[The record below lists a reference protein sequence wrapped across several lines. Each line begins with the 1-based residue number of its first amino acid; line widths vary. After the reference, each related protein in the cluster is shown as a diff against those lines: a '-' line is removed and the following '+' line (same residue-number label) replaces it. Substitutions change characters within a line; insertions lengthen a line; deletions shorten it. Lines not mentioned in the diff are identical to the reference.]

1 MKNKIFLH
9 SLCSLLLLQGAT
21 AIRANVLVIPRQGA
35 EPILARADLRIELM
49 SIVARLA
56 GYEEYSSN
64 EFKQYVGDV
73 NRHFE
78 KYKQH
83 PAIQFAAKIRGS
95 NGIGYDAVMSMAVH
109 LNPPPALT
117 PRVPFTAQAP
127 DKRWGKE
134 T

>member
-1 MKNKIFLH
+1 MKLKLFLH
-9 SLCSLLLLQGAT
+9 LLCSILLLQGTTSIHA
-21 AIRANVLVIPRQGA
+21 RAASVGTPQGTGT
-35 EPILARADLRIELM
+35 ILAKVDLRVELM

-78 KYKQH
+78 KYRQH
-83 PAIQFAAKIRGS
+83 PVIQFAAKVRQS
-95 NGIGYDAVMSMAVH
+95 NGISFDAVMSMAVH
-109 LNPPPALT
+109 LSPPPALT

-127 DKRWGKE
+127 DKRWGK
-134 T
+134 